1 MINGT
6 DWTRDDFSPYDYYQ
20 NWDPFWT
27 DVMVEVGNVENAAS
41 STQTALTQAQA
52 AQLAAAGSAGAAAA
66 DRVQTAAN
74 AAATG
79 TALAA
84 AQLLV
89 GSAGTGTATGL
100 AYAAA
105 TKSLASAAD
114 VIAVGFYDRRRDG
127 DGGAWGDRPGRSWYW
142 ELLGTATRGVTRRF
156 PVVCFWVLR
165 TSGLTI
171 YDLHDLDASG
181 MPRMWMDFPAA
192 SSPWWTAPAFSRAAY
207 MSHGRL
213 WICTSDGAGNGRLHE
228 INFALDTITRRSV
241 AALGFVPGGIATA
254 RFAVPTSTTAGGL
267 ASSDCLDVHARVI
280 PGGPLDSAGLPIP
293 TVAVATTAGASVIYP
308 WGAVYDRCTDF
319 SVARVLLD
327 EAGSLLVYRSVGTT
341 YGLLSPDGRGLV

>member
-1 MINGT
+1 M
-6 DWTRDDFSPYDYYQ
+6 S
-20 NWDPFWT
+20 
-27 DVMVEVGNVENAAS
+27 VETELAALTTAVDALSVSAGAKASALNAAVS
-41 STQTALTQAQA
+41 L
-52 AQLAAAGSAGAAAA
+52 AAGSAGAAAA
-66 DRVQTAAN
+66 DRVQTGVDR
-74 AAATG
+74 AATG
-79 TALAA
+79 TALAT
-84 AQLLV
+84 AQALV
-89 GSAGTGTATGL
+89 GAAGTGTATGL

-105 TKSLASAAD
+105 TKSLAAAAD
-114 VIAVGFYDRRRDG
+114 VIAVGFYDRRLDN

-156 PVVCFWVLR
+156 PVVVFWVLR
-165 TSGLTI
+165 TSGFTI

-181 MPRMWMDFPAA
+181 MPRMWMDFPVA
-192 SSPWWTAPAFSRAAY
+192 SSPWWTVPAYSKAAY

-254 RFAVPTSTTAGGL
+254 RFTTPTSTTAGGV

-293 TVAVATTAGASVIYP
+293 TVAVATAAGASVIYP